1 METVKW
7 DGDGLVCRRS
17 GALAVAD
24 GCRSVSVTG
33 SAEDGPRRRDV
44 WRISTRA
51 HAEQGARRRGAAADD
66 GAAQSGSGRRAHGGV
81 RCPTSPATS
90 FTQGAR
96 SSTPGHRRDPLVLG
110 PWLPR
115 APRHAHDSLRRGEL
129 DAWLQ
134 RAPPGLPQASRGRGE
149 LGTWPQASSASAAVS
164 SGFGRRKLLAA
175 PRHGELGAWPPTSST
190 PECTGGPQQAAP
202 PCAGREARFRDPCPW
217 IVVVVPSS
225 NSCRKMGSTSIFFLQ
240 ADPLPQYLCR
250 PPVNLAVNR
259 LKSLLSLPALA
270 FVTLLHACPQ

>member
-129 DAWLQ
+129 DAWL
-134 RAPPGLPQASRGRGE
+134 
-149 LGTWPQASSASAAVS
+149 
-164 SGFGRRKLLAA
+164 
-175 PRHGELGAWPPTSST
+175 PTSSARAAASFT
-190 PECTGGPQQAAP
+190 WTRGARHLATGEL
-202 PCAGREARFRDPCPW
+202 RL
-217 IVVVVPSS
+217 
-225 NSCRKMGSTSIFFLQ
+225 SCRELRLWPPQ
-240 ADPLPQYLCR
+240 APSRAPTRGAWCLAADELDP
-250 PPVNLAVNR
+250 
-259 LKSLLSLPALA
+259 
-270 FVTLLHACPQ
+270 